1 LFLLKNSIFYH
12 LSNKLLYFAGIYNHT
27 RCCAIVTVHAQEKI
41 KFIHN
46 RQLLLIDEY
55 NIKNWLSGENNF
67 NDNRLIKEEQL
78 RIKEEELKKE
88 GKWDEYQK
96 ERITQEQSRKN
107 KKYIAIAVLVVGV
120 FVIGGSNG
128 PAISYPFLFLIS
140 GFIYKI

>member
-1 LFLLKNSIFYH
+1 METK
-12 LSNKLLYFAGIYNHT
+12 
-27 RCCAIVTVHAQEKI
+27 
-41 KFIHN
+41 
-46 RQLLLIDEY
+46 QLLVLILTAVILILLFVVIKHY
-55 NIKNWLSGENNF
+55 NNKSLEGQKKFNEN
-67 NDNRLIKEEQL
+67 RRIKEEQL

>member
-1 LFLLKNSIFYH
+1 MVGINGKKRKLKNSIFYH

-67 NDNRLIKEEQL
+67 NDN
-78 RIKEEELKKE
+78 
-88 GKWDEYQK
+88 
-96 ERITQEQSRKN
+96 ITKN
-107 KKYIAIAVLVVGV
+107 INVY
-120 FVIGGSNG
+120 
-128 PAISYPFLFLIS
+128 
-140 GFIYKI
+140 